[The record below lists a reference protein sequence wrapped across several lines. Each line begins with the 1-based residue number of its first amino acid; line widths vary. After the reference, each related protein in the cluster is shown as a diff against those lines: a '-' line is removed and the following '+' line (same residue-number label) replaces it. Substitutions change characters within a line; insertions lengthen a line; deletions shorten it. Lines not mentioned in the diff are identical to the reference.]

1 MNEIIIKISYLIFF
15 LLLTKPQLNFNL
27 PTYYINSISYCLLF
41 YFIILGFVNDLF
53 LIQVM
58 VMVVSS

>member
-1 MNEIIIKISYLIFF
+1 MNEIIIKISHLIFF

-27 PTYYINSISYCLLF
+27 PIYYINSISYCLLF